1 MNQFTKDI
9 ETSGFAVAP
18 NVIDPETREML
29 LAELARA
36 GDEAAGRRAG
46 AGAGAG
52 VRDLMNVV
60 PATRALAESSALRA
74 LVEPVLGCGA
84 RVVRGILF
92 DKTPAANWKVAWHQD
107 LTIAVRRRIEADG
120 FTAWS
125 VKAGITHVQPPVSVL
140 ESMLTLR
147 VHLDATD
154 EENGALSV
162 LPGSHNA
169 GRLSAEEIGV
179 WRERASPVLCRVA
192 QGGVMAM
199 RPLLLHAS
207 AKATRPDHRRVLH
220 FEYAA
225 DVAGALPVEIEWYE
239 S

>member
-1 MNQFTKDI
+1 MPD
-9 ETSGFAVAP
+9 
-18 NVIDPETREML
+18 VIDDDTRAL
-29 LAELARA
+29 LLKELERVK
-36 GDEAAGRRAG
+36 DEAATGGQVG
-46 AGAGAG
+46 AGI
-52 VRDLMNVV
+52 RDLMNVV
-60 PATRALAESSALRA
+60 PATRDLAEGSALRA

-92 DKTPAANWKVAWHQD
+92 DKTPAANWQVAWHQD
-107 LTIAVRRRIEADG
+107 LTIAVAARVESDG

-140 ESMLTLR
+140 ERMLTLR

-154 EENGALSV
+154 EENGALLV
-162 LPGSHNA
+162 IPGSHNA
-169 GRLSAEEIGV
+169 GRLSAEEIGAR
-179 WRERASPVLCRVA
+179 RERESPVLCRVA

-207 AKATRPDHRRVLH
+207 AKATHPDHRRVLH

-225 DVAGALPVEIEWYE
+225 EIANVLPQGIEWYE
-239 S
+239 N